1 MLRRF
6 FCYREDSNNYLFD
19 FVDSTFLLFL
29 LKRTRR
35 NVLTLH
41 FMKFVLPILVK
52 VFISLLFSCLL
63 ELISQVCCM
72 NVQSIESINLRFSVW
87 TFVLF
92 LFFLFFFNLWSSRR
106 HCTRIQYHIKRNVE
120 KNKNKEMKCPRYL

>member
-52 VFISLLFSCLL
+52 VFIISLLFSCLL

-92 LFFLFFFNLWSSRR
+92 LFFLFFKSVVNSKAL
-106 HCTRIQYHIKRNVE
+106 HTHTIPHK
-120 KNKNKEMKCPRYL
+120 KKCGKK